1 MPNTILTPN
10 VIANEALMV
19 LKNNL
24 VMANLVHR
32 DYEDE
37 FVKVGD
43 TVTAR
48 RPSKFVAKNFTG
60 AVDPQ
65 DLNEG
70 GVPVKMDRLRD
81 VTVQI
86 TSKEMSLD
94 LRDFSAQVIEP
105 AMTAIASAVDADVLA
120 TAVEGAGRT
129 VTASGESATKPI
141 KDIAKVGSYLDFA
154 GVPVQNR
161 RLVLNPSHKVLY
173 ATDDNLSKVSYA
185 GDGNALRDAELG
197 KVYTMD
203 TYMSQNAPYPYGY
216 LDNAVGTA
224 KTYKVSGTAGESK
237 VALSS
242 VTAATATVKK
252 GDCFIVDGYVYHFA
266 AGATAASGAVAEVAI
281 DQPLHATLS
290 GKDAT
295 VISAPT
301 SVGFHRNGVA
311 LVTRPMDLPMGNKN
325 AYYLNAT
332 DISAGR
338 LSGIEILADKGTI
351 AGWNIDEDALYCD
364 VGNNRAYFQKP
375 SKNSDWVLSVQKKNS
390 DGSYTGVWGVTMA
403 GNMWCNGSLNVA
415 GQTTFDTDVTF
426 HKKIYDFSGCEIINA
441 ASGGSSLVIG
451 YGQYDKK
458 WKTYLEGGTIYLRHN
473 GGGVEIQNGTATR
486 FKLCSLNWTLDGS
499 EAVRDTI
506 ESAGGFVL
514 SANGGDNRLY
524 LVGSSIYLSSN
535 TTVKGNVVARGDVKL
550 NFKAVSGTVPLVVNT
565 SGVITTAS
573 SSARYKENIKPLE
586 DPSLDPIGLYD
597 VQVSQYNYKPECRDK
612 ELVGGT
618 QIGLVAE
625 DLAQHYPNAVIYDED
640 GRPESWQD
648 RIMIPAMLKLIQE
661 QKQQLD
667 DLQAEVD
674 ALKAKLQ

>member
-1 MPNTILTPN
+1 M
-10 VIANEALMV
+10 
-19 LKNNL
+19 
-24 VMANLVHR
+24 
-32 DYEDE
+32 
-37 FVKVGD
+37 
-43 TVTAR
+43 
-48 RPSKFVAKNFTG
+48 
-60 AVDPQ
+60 DPQ

-173 ATDDNLSKVSYA
+173 ATD
-185 GDGNALRDAELG
+185 GNALRDAELG

-266 AGATAASGAVAEVAI
+266 ADATAASGAVAEVAI

-325 AYYLNAT
+325 AYVASADGLGVRVVFDYDST
-332 DISAGR
+332 HKIDTVSFDI
-338 LSGIEILADKGTI
+338 
-351 AGWNIDEDALYCD
+351 LY
-364 VGNNRAYFQKP
+364 
-375 SKNSDWVLSVQKKNS
+375 
-390 DGSYTGVWGVTMA
+390 GVT
-403 GNMWCNGSLNVA
+403 
-415 GQTTFDTDVTF
+415 
-426 HKKIYDFSGCEIINA
+426 
-441 ASGGSSLVIG
+441 
-451 YGQYDKK
+451 
-458 WKTYLEGGTIYLRHN
+458 
-473 GGGVEIQNGTATR
+473 
-486 FKLCSLNWTLDGS
+486 TLDKNM
-499 EAVRDTI
+499 I
-506 ESAGGFVL
+506 
-514 SANGGDNRLY
+514 
-524 LVGSSIYLSSN
+524 
-535 TTVKGNVVARGDVKL
+535 VK
-550 NFKAVSGTVPLVVNT
+550 
-565 SGVITTAS
+565 
-573 SSARYKENIKPLE
+573 
-586 DPSLDPIGLYD
+586 
-597 VQVSQYNYKPECRDK
+597 VQ
-612 ELVGGT
+612 G
-618 QIGLVAE
+618 
-625 DLAQHYPNAVIYDED
+625 
-640 GRPESWQD
+640 
-648 RIMIPAMLKLIQE
+648 
-661 QKQQLD
+661 
-667 DLQAEVD
+667 
-674 ALKAKLQ
+674 

>member
-266 AGATAASGAVAEVAI
+266 ADATASTGAIASVVI
-281 DQPLHATLS
+281 DQPLHAALTN
-290 GKDAT
+290 KDAT

-325 AYYLNAT
+325 AYVASADGLGVRVVFDYDST
-332 DISAGR
+332 HKIDTVSFDI
-338 LSGIEILADKGTI
+338 
-351 AGWNIDEDALYCD
+351 LY
-364 VGNNRAYFQKP
+364 
-375 SKNSDWVLSVQKKNS
+375 
-390 DGSYTGVWGVTMA
+390 GVT
-403 GNMWCNGSLNVA
+403 
-415 GQTTFDTDVTF
+415 
-426 HKKIYDFSGCEIINA
+426 
-441 ASGGSSLVIG
+441 
-451 YGQYDKK
+451 
-458 WKTYLEGGTIYLRHN
+458 
-473 GGGVEIQNGTATR
+473 
-486 FKLCSLNWTLDGS
+486 TLDKNM
-499 EAVRDTI
+499 I
-506 ESAGGFVL
+506 
-514 SANGGDNRLY
+514 
-524 LVGSSIYLSSN
+524 
-535 TTVKGNVVARGDVKL
+535 VK
-550 NFKAVSGTVPLVVNT
+550 
-565 SGVITTAS
+565 
-573 SSARYKENIKPLE
+573 
-586 DPSLDPIGLYD
+586 
-597 VQVSQYNYKPECRDK
+597 VQ
-612 ELVGGT
+612 G
-618 QIGLVAE
+618 
-625 DLAQHYPNAVIYDED
+625 
-640 GRPESWQD
+640 
-648 RIMIPAMLKLIQE
+648 
-661 QKQQLD
+661 
-667 DLQAEVD
+667 
-674 ALKAKLQ
+674 